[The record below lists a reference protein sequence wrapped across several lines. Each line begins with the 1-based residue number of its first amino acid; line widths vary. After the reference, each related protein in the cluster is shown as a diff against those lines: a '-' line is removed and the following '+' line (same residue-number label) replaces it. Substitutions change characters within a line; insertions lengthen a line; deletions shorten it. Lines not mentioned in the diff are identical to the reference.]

1 MLELLI
7 LITNSNNDK
16 RIKIIRDK
24 YNVPFSLTS
33 ISKGTA
39 SSSILEYFGL
49 EEIRKY
55 TYFSLINAN
64 LKKDIMNDINQ
75 RLKLSTPGNGICFTI
90 PISSTTKYINEK
102 LITNKEVNMEKD
114 KNSNN
119 YELIVTIVTEGY
131 SEKVM
136 NSAKKAG
143 AGGGTLIKGRSLAT
157 PNKKRQFLGFSI
169 EPEKDVIL
177 IVAKKEKKKDI
188 METITQDAGL
198 KTKGGGIIFS
208 LPITSAIGL
217 IEEK

>member
-1 MLELLI
+1 MLELLL

-16 RIKIIRDK
+16 KTKVIREK
-24 YNVPFSLTS
+24 YIVPFSLAS

-49 EEIRKY
+49 EEIKKY
-55 TYFSLINAN
+55 TYFLVISENQ
-64 LKKDIMNDINQ
+64 KKDIMNDINNS
-75 RLKLSTPGNGICFTI
+75 LKLSTPGNGICFTI
-90 PISSTTKYINEK
+90 PITSTTKYVNDK
-102 LITNKEVNMEKD
+102 LITNKEVKVKKEDNK
-114 KNSNN
+114 NN

-136 NSAKKAG
+136 DCAKKAG

-177 IVAKKEKKKDI
+177 IVANKNKKKDI
-188 METITQDAGL
+188 METITTNTGL
-198 KTKGGGIIFS
+198 KTNGGGIIFS

-217 IEEK
+217 IDEK

>member
-1 MLELLI
+1 MLEILF

-16 RIKIIRDK
+16 KLKKIREK
-24 YNVPFSLTS
+24 YNLPFSLTS
-33 ISKGTA
+33 NSKGTA

-49 EEIRKY
+49 EEIKKY
-55 TYFSLINAN
+55 TYFSLINTI
-64 LKKDIMNDINQ
+64 LKKDIINDINKV
-75 RLKLSTPGNGICFTI
+75 LKLSTPGNGICFTI
-90 PISSTTKYINEK
+90 PIASTTKYINDK
-102 LITNKEVNMEKD
+102 LINKEVKVKKD
-114 KNSNN
+114 DKSSSN

-177 IVAKKEKKKDI
+177 IVANKDKKKDI
-188 METITQDAGL
+188 MENITIDAGL
-198 KTKGGGIIFS
+198 KTNGGGIIFS
-208 LPITSAIGL
+208 LPISSTIGL